1 MKPLKGKGMKK
12 MLWFAIIRDQSMTV
26 FILIMLLESTQGLL
40 IIFVTSVIKSI
51 ILIASDG
58 ST

>member
-1 MKPLKGKGMKK
+1 MKK
-12 MLWFAIIRDQSMTV
+12 MLWFAIMRDQSMKV

-51 ILIASDG
+51 IFIVSDG
-58 ST
+58 SM